1 MTRQST
7 SNPSILSEAGV
18 PLKQSLARAER
29 RERLLLF
36 GLNLP
41 LLAFVAVTFII
52 PIGIMMVRSVH
63 IPIAVETI
71 PRTLDAL
78 RNWDDKQPPDEAVF
92 RTLAEEMLAAGR
104 SGAVGKLGSQLNHVL
119 PGSRSTI
126 TRTARQLRRHEGD
139 TYKEFMIAADE
150 RWSTPEIWASLRHL
164 DSRYS
169 PLNYLTAFDHRYDA
183 NGSIVSRPEEERIYL
198 PLLVKTI
205 GMSLLITSICVL
217 LAYPIAYQLANLPAR
232 TANLLLILVL
242 LPFWT
247 SLLVRTTSWIVLL
260 QSQGTINDI
269 FVWLG
274 IIDDESRIQ
283 MIYNMFGTVVAM
295 VHIMLPFMI
304 LPLYSVM
311 AGIPPEYMRAAESL
325 GATRNRAFATV
336 YFPQTVPGLGAGSI
350 LVFILSIGYYITP
363 ALVGGRTGQFISN
376 AIAYH
381 MQQSLNWG
389 LAAALAC
396 VLLVCVLVMYW
407 LYSRFIG
414 IDKMRM
420 G

>member
-1 MTRQST
+1 MTT
-7 SNPSILSEAGV
+7 PTTNAASILADDGV
-18 PLKQSLARAER
+18 PLKQKLARAER
-29 RERLLLF
+29 REKLLF
-36 GLNLP
+36 FGLSLP
-41 LLAFVAVTFII
+41 LLAFVTVTFIV
-52 PIGIMMVRSVH
+52 PIGIMMMRSIH

-78 RNWDDKQPPDEAVF
+78 RGWDGAQPPEESVYA
-92 RTLAEEMLAAGR
+92 TLAREIQSAGR
-104 SGAVGKLGSQLNHVL
+104 SGAIGKLASQLNYVL
-119 PGSRSTI
+119 PGSRSTV
-126 TRTARQLRRHEGD
+126 TRTARRLRRHDGD
-139 TYKEFMIAADE
+139 EFMTFMIAVDE
-150 RWSTPEIWASLRHL
+150 RWGTPEIWAALRNL

-169 PLNYLTAFDHRYDA
+169 AFNYLTAFDHRYDQD
-183 NGSIVSRPEEERIYL
+183 GGYVPRPEEERIYV

-205 GMSLLITSICVL
+205 AISLLITGVCIL
-217 LAYPIAYQLANLPAR
+217 LAYPISYQLANLPAR
-232 TANLLLILVL
+232 KANLLMILVL

-260 QSQGTINDI
+260 QSQGTINDLL
-269 FVWLG
+269 VWAGVL
-274 IIDDESRIQ
+274 DDESRIQ

-311 AGIPPEYMRAAESL
+311 AGIPPDYMRAAESL

-389 LAAALAC
+389 LAAALGC
-396 VLLVCVLVMYW
+396 VLLVCVLAMYW
-407 LYSRFIG
+407 LYSRFVG
-414 IDKMRM
+414 IDNMKM

>member
-1 MTRQST
+1 
-7 SNPSILSEAGV
+7 V
-18 PLKQSLARAER
+18 
-29 RERLLLF
+29 
-36 GLNLP
+36 
-41 LLAFVAVTFII
+41 
-52 PIGIMMVRSVH
+52 
-63 IPIAVETI
+63 
-71 PRTLDAL
+71 
-78 RNWDDKQPPDEAVF
+78 
-92 RTLAEEMLAAGR
+92 
-104 SGAVGKLGSQLNHVL
+104 
-119 PGSRSTI
+119 
-126 TRTARQLRRHEGD
+126 
-139 TYKEFMIAADE
+139 
-150 RWSTPEIWASLRHL
+150 
-164 DSRYS
+164 
-169 PLNYLTAFDHRYDA
+169 
-183 NGSIVSRPEEERIYL
+183 

-205 GMSLLITSICVL
+205 AMSLLITGACIL

-232 TANLLLILVL
+232 TANLLMILVL

-269 FVWLG
+269 LVWAGVL
-274 IIDDESRIQ
+274 DDESRIQ

-311 AGIPPEYMRAAESL
+311 AGIAPDYMRAAESL
-325 GATRNRAFATV
+325 GATRNRAFVTV

-389 LAAALAC
+389 LAAALGC
-396 VLLVCVLVMYW
+396 VLLVCVLAMYW

-414 IDKMRM
+414 IDNMKM

>member
-1 MTRQST
+1 MTAQTANAR
-7 SNPSILSEAGV
+7 SILADDGM
-18 PLKQSLARAER
+18 PLKQKLARAER
-29 RERLLLF
+29 RDKLLF
-36 GLNLP
+36 LGLALP
-41 LLAFVAVTFII
+41 LLAFLTITFIV
-52 PIGIMMVRSVH
+52 PIGMMMMRSIH

-71 PRTLDAL
+71 PETLDAL
-78 RNWDDKQPPDEAVF
+78 RDWDGSEAPDGALY
-92 RTLAEEMLAAGR
+92 RTLAGEMLAAGR
-104 SGAVGKLGSQLNHVL
+104 SGAIGKLATQLNYVL
-119 PGSRSTI
+119 PGARSTV
-126 TRTARQLRRHEGD
+126 TRTARRLRRHEGD
-139 TYKEFMIAADE
+139 EFKGFMISVDA
-150 RWSTPEIWASLRHL
+150 RWATPEIWAALRNL

-169 PLNYLTAFDHRYDA
+169 LFNYLTAFDHRYDRD
-183 NGSIVSRPEEERIYL
+183 GGYIPRDEKERIYV

-205 GMSLLITSICVL
+205 GISLLITGICIL

-232 TANLLLILVL
+232 TANLLMILVL

-260 QSQGTINDI
+260 QSQGAINDI
-269 FVWLG
+269 LVWVGL
-274 IIDDESRIQ
+274 IDDESRIQ

-311 AGIPPEYMRAAESL
+311 TGIPPDYMRAAESL
-325 GATRNRAFATV
+325 GATRNRAFVTV

-363 ALVGGRTGQFISN
+363 ALVGGRTGQLISN

-389 LAAALAC
+389 LAAALGC
-396 VLLVCVLVMYW
+396 VLLVCVLAMYW

-414 IDKMRM
+414 IDKMKM

>member
-1 MTRQST
+1 MT
-7 SNPSILSEAGV
+7 
-18 PLKQSLARAER
+18 
-29 RERLLLF
+29 
-36 GLNLP
+36 
-41 LLAFVAVTFII
+41 VTFIV
-52 PIGIMMVRSVH
+52 PIGIMMMRSIH

-78 RNWDDKQPPDEAVF
+78 RGWDGTEPPEESVYA
-92 RTLAEEMLAAGR
+92 TLAREIQSAGR
-104 SGAVGKLGSQLNHVL
+104 SGAIGKLASQLNYVL
-119 PGSRSTI
+119 PGSRSTV
-126 TRTARQLRRHEGD
+126 TRTARRLRRHDGGELK
-139 TYKEFMIAADE
+139 TFMIAVDE
-150 RWSTPEIWASLRHL
+150 RWGTPEIWAALRNL

-169 PLNYLTAFDHRYDA
+169 LFNYLTAFDHRYDQD
-183 NGSIVSRPEEERIYL
+183 GGYVPRPEQERIYF

-205 GMSLLITSICVL
+205 GISLLITGICIL
-217 LAYPIAYQLANLPAR
+217 LAYPVSYQLANLPAR
-232 TANLLLILVL
+232 KANLLMILVL

-260 QSQGTINDI
+260 QSQGTINDLL
-269 FVWLG
+269 VWAGVL
-274 IIDDESRIQ
+274 DDESRIQ

-311 AGIPPEYMRAAESL
+311 AGIPPDYMRAAESL

-389 LAAALAC
+389 LAAALGC
-396 VLLVCVLVMYW
+396 VLLVCVLAMYW

-414 IDKMRM
+414 IDNMKM

>member
-1 MTRQST
+1 MTAPT
-7 SNPSILSEAGV
+7 SNAPSILADDGV
-18 PLKQSLARAER
+18 PLKQKLARAER
-29 RERLLLF
+29 RQKLLF
-36 GLNLP
+36 FGLSLP
-41 LLAFVAVTFII
+41 LLAFVTVTFVV
-52 PIGIMMVRSVH
+52 PIGIMMMRSVH

-78 RNWDDKQPPDEAVF
+78 RGWNGAEAPDEVLYA
-92 RTLAEEMLAAGR
+92 TLAEEIRAAGR
-104 SGAVGKLGSQLNHVL
+104 SGAIGKLATQLNYVL
-119 PGSRSTI
+119 PGSRSTV
-126 TRTARQLRRHEGD
+126 TRTARRLRRHDGNEF
-139 TYKEFMIAADE
+139 KEFMISVDA
-150 RWSTPEIWASLRHL
+150 RWGTPEIWAALRNL

-169 PLNYLTAFDHRYDA
+169 LFNYLTAFDHRYDQD
-183 NGSIVSRPEEERIYL
+183 GGYVPRPEQERIYV

-205 GMSLLITSICVL
+205 AISLLITGICIL
-217 LAYPIAYQLANLPAR
+217 LAYPISYQLANLPAR
-232 TANLLLILVL
+232 KANLLMILVL

-260 QSQGTINDI
+260 QSQGTINDLL
-269 FVWLG
+269 VWAGVL
-274 IIDDESRIQ
+274 DDESRIQ

-311 AGIPPEYMRAAESL
+311 AGIPPDYMRAAESL

-389 LAAALAC
+389 LAAALGC
-396 VLLVCVLVMYW
+396 ILLVCVLAMYW
-407 LYSRFIG
+407 LYSRFVG
-414 IDKMRM
+414 IDNMRM

>member
-1 MTRQST
+1 MTARTT
-7 SNPSILSEAGV
+7 SSPQILADDGV
-18 PLKQSLARAER
+18 PLKQKLARVER
-29 RERLLLF
+29 REKLLF
-36 GLNLP
+36 FGLSLP
-41 LLAFVAVTFII
+41 LLAFVTITFIV
-52 PIGIMMVRSVH
+52 PIGMMMVRSVH
-63 IPIAVETI
+63 IPIAVETV

-78 RNWDDKQPPDEAVF
+78 RAWDGVEAPDEVLF
-92 RTLAEEMLAAGR
+92 GTLAAEMLGAGR
-104 SGAVGKLGSQLNHVL
+104 SGAVGKLATQLNYVL
-119 PGSRSTI
+119 PGSRSTV
-126 TRTARQLRRHEGD
+126 TRTARRLRRYDGD
-139 TYKEFMIAADE
+139 QYKEFMISVDA
-150 RWSTPEIWASLRHL
+150 RWATPEIWAALRNL
-164 DSRYS
+164 DARYS
-169 PLNYLTAFDHRYDA
+169 LFNYLTAFDHRYDRDGGYVPRDA
-183 NGSIVSRPEEERIYL
+183 RERIYV

-205 GMSLLITSICVL
+205 AMSLLITGACIL

-232 TANLLLILVL
+232 TANLLMILVL

-269 FVWLG
+269 LVWAGVL
-274 IIDDESRIQ
+274 DDESRIQ

-311 AGIPPEYMRAAESL
+311 AGIPPDYMRAAESL
-325 GATRNRAFATV
+325 GATRNRAFVTV

-389 LAAALAC
+389 LAAALGC
-396 VLLVCVLVMYW
+396 VLLVCVLAMYW

-414 IDKMRM
+414 IDNMRM

>member
-1 MTRQST
+1 MTAPT
-7 SNPSILSEAGV
+7 TNAPSILADDGV
-18 PLKQSLARAER
+18 PLKQKLARAER
-29 RERLLLF
+29 RQKLLF
-36 GLNLP
+36 FGLSLP
-41 LLAFVAVTFII
+41 LLAFVTVTFVV
-52 PIGIMMVRSVH
+52 PIGIMMKRSVH

-78 RNWDDKQPPDEAVF
+78 RGWNGAEAPDEVLYA
-92 RTLAEEMLAAGR
+92 TLADEIRAAGR
-104 SGAVGKLGSQLNHVL
+104 SGAVGKLATQLNYVL
-119 PGSRSTI
+119 PGSRSTV
-126 TRTARQLRRHEGD
+126 TRTARRLRRHDGNEF
-139 TYKEFMIAADE
+139 KEFMISVDA
-150 RWSTPEIWASLRHL
+150 RWGTPEIWAAVRNL

-169 PLNYLTAFDHRYDA
+169 LFNYLTAFDHRYDQD
-183 NGSIVSRPEEERIYL
+183 GGYVPRPEQERIYV

-205 GMSLLITSICVL
+205 AISLLITGICIL
-217 LAYPIAYQLANLPAR
+217 LAYPISYQLANLPAR
-232 TANLLLILVL
+232 KANLLMILVL

-260 QSQGTINDI
+260 QSQGTINDLL
-269 FVWLG
+269 VWAGVL
-274 IIDDESRIQ
+274 DDESRIQ

-311 AGIPPEYMRAAESL
+311 AGIPPDYMRAAESL

-389 LAAALAC
+389 LAAALGC
-396 VLLVCVLVMYW
+396 VLLVCVLAMYW
-407 LYSRFIG
+407 LYSRFVG
-414 IDKMRM
+414 IDNMRM

>member
-1 MTRQST
+1 MPGQSAT
-7 SNPSILSEAGV
+7 APSILADDGTQ
-18 PLKQSLARAER
+18 LKRKLARAER
-29 RERLLLF
+29 RQRLLLF
-36 GLNLP
+36 GLSLP
-41 LLAFVAVTFII
+41 LLAFVTVTFLV
-52 PIGIMMVRSVH
+52 PIGIMMLRSVH

-71 PRTLDAL
+71 PRTLEAL
-78 RNWDDKQPPDEAVF
+78 RGWDGVGAPDEAVF
-92 RTLAEEMLAAGR
+92 QALGEEMLAAGR
-104 SGAVGKLGSQLNHVL
+104 SGAIGKLGSQLNHVL
-119 PGSRSTI
+119 PGSRSTV
-126 TRTARQLRRHEGD
+126 TRTARRLRRHDGGAF
-139 TYKEFMIAADE
+139 KEFMIAADP
-150 RWSTPEIWASLRHL
+150 RWGQPEVWVSIGHL
-164 DSRYS
+164 DTRYS
-169 PLNYLTAFDHRYDA
+169 VLNYLTAFDHRFDMD
-183 NGSIVSRPEEERIYL
+183 GSFVPRDETERIYV

-205 GMSLLITSICVL
+205 GMSLLITLVCML
-217 LAYPIAYQLANLPAR
+217 LAYPIAYQLANLPKR
-232 TANLLLILVL
+232 SANLLMILVL

-260 QSQGTINDI
+260 QSQGTLNDI
-269 FVWLG
+269 FVLLG
-274 IIDDESRIQ
+274 LIDDESRIQ

-311 AGIPPEYMRAAESL
+311 AGIPPDYMRAAESL

-389 LAAALAC
+389 LAAALGC

-407 LYSRFIG
+407 LYSRFVG
-414 IDKMRM
+414 IDNMRM

>member
-1 MTRQST
+1 MTAPT
-7 SNPSILSEAGV
+7 TNAPSILADDGV
-18 PLKQSLARAER
+18 PLKQKLARAER
-29 RERLLLF
+29 RQKLLF
-36 GLNLP
+36 FGLSLP
-41 LLAFVAVTFII
+41 LLAFVTVTFVV
-52 PIGIMMVRSVH
+52 PIGIMMKRSVH

-78 RNWDDKQPPDEAVF
+78 RGWNAAEAPDDVLYA
-92 RTLAEEMLAAGR
+92 TLAEEIRAAGR
-104 SGAVGKLGSQLNHVL
+104 SGAIGKLATQLNYVL
-119 PGSRSTI
+119 PGSRSTV
-126 TRTARQLRRHEGD
+126 TRTARRLRRHDGNEF
-139 TYKEFMIAADE
+139 KEFMISVDA
-150 RWSTPEIWASLRHL
+150 RWGTPEIWAALRNL

-169 PLNYLTAFDHRYDA
+169 LFNYLTAFDHRYDQD
-183 NGSIVSRPEEERIYL
+183 GGYVPRPEQERIYV

-205 GMSLLITSICVL
+205 AISLLITGICIL
-217 LAYPIAYQLANLPAR
+217 LAYPISYQLANLPAR
-232 TANLLLILVL
+232 KANLLMILVL

-260 QSQGTINDI
+260 QSQGTINDLL
-269 FVWLG
+269 VWAGVL
-274 IIDDESRIQ
+274 DDESRIQ

-311 AGIPPEYMRAAESL
+311 AGIPPDYMRAAESL

-389 LAAALAC
+389 LAAALGC
-396 VLLVCVLVMYW
+396 VLLVCVLAMYW
-407 LYSRFIG
+407 LYSRFVG
-414 IDKMRM
+414 IDNMRM

>member
-1 MTRQST
+1 MTSPT
-7 SNPSILSEAGV
+7 TNVPSILADDGV
-18 PLKQSLARAER
+18 PLKQKLARAER
-29 RERLLLF
+29 REKVLFF
-36 GLNLP
+36 GLSLP
-41 LLAFVAVTFII
+41 LLAFVTVTFIV
-52 PIGIMMVRSVH
+52 PIGIMMMRSIH
-63 IPIAVETI
+63 IPIAVETV

-78 RNWDDKQPPDEAVF
+78 RGWDGAQPPEETLYA
-92 RTLAEEMLAAGR
+92 TLASEIQSAGR
-104 SGAVGKLGSQLNHVL
+104 SAAIGKLASQLNYVL
-119 PGSRSTI
+119 PGSRSTV
-126 TRTARQLRRHEGD
+126 TRTARRLRRHDGNEF
-139 TYKEFMIAADE
+139 KEFMISVDA
-150 RWSTPEIWASLRHL
+150 RWGTPEIWAALRNL

-169 PLNYLTAFDHRYDA
+169 LFNYLTAFDHRYDQD
-183 NGSIVSRPEEERIYL
+183 GGYVPRPEEERIYV

-205 GMSLLITSICVL
+205 AISLLITGVCIL

-232 TANLLLILVL
+232 KANLLMILVL

-260 QSQGTINDI
+260 QSQGTINDLL
-269 FVWLG
+269 VWLG
-274 IIDDESRIQ
+274 VLDDESRIQ
-283 MIYNMFGTVVAM
+283 MIYNMFGTLVAM

-311 AGIPPEYMRAAESL
+311 AGIPPDYMRAAESL

-389 LAAALAC
+389 LAAALGC
-396 VLLVCVLVMYW
+396 VLLVCVLAMYW

-414 IDKMRM
+414 IDNMKM

>member
-1 MTRQST
+1 MHAE
-7 SNPSILSEAGV
+7 SILADDGV
-18 PLKQSLARAER
+18 PLKRKLARAER
-29 RERLLLF
+29 REKLLF
-36 GLNLP
+36 FGLSLP
-41 LLAFVAVTFII
+41 LLAFVTVMFLV
-52 PIGIMMVRSVH
+52 PIGIMMIRSVH

-71 PRTLDAL
+71 PKTLEAL
-78 RNWDDKQPPDEAVF
+78 RGWNGADAPDEALYG
-92 RTLAEEMLAAGR
+92 TLAGEIRAAGR
-104 SGAVGKLGSQLNHVL
+104 SGAIGKLASQLNYVL
-119 PGSRSTI
+119 PGSRSTV
-126 TRTARQLRRHEGD
+126 TRTARRLRRHDGGNF
-139 TYKEFMIAADE
+139 KAFMIGVDA
-150 RWSTPEIWASLRHL
+150 RWGTPEIWAALRNL

-169 PLNYLTAFDHRYDA
+169 VFNYLTAFDHRYDQE
-183 NGSIVSRPEEERIYL
+183 GGYVPRSVEERIYV

-205 GMSLLITSICVL
+205 AISLLITGICIL

-232 TANLLLILVL
+232 KANLLMILVL

-269 FVWLG
+269 LVWAG
-274 IIDDESRIQ
+274 VIDDESRIQ

-311 AGIPPEYMRAAESL
+311 AGIAPDYMRAAESL

-396 VLLVCVLVMYW
+396 VLLVCVLAMYW

-414 IDKMRM
+414 IDNMKM